1 MAYLAIEQFDKSIE
15 DCDQAIALNKDFV
28 KVISLLTIDQA
39 YYRKALAY
47 REKLDDERAIE
58 TLKDGLKL
66 DPENE
71 DIKTL
76 LKEAEEEYKE
86 DHNLPKDNPEV
97 MRFDKMLKWLKDGG
111 SQFDKLKIRYYA
123 EDYRGVHA
131 ARDIRKGET
140 ILYVPK
146 EQIITLEMAIAS
158 PVGSKMYEKG
168 LRQRLISPKHSF
180 LATYIMQEKR
190 KESTIWD
197 PYIDILPK

>member
-1 MAYLAIEQFDKSIE
+1 
-15 DCDQAIALNKDFV
+15 
-28 KVISLLTIDQA
+28 
-39 YYRKALAY
+39 
-47 REKLDDERAIE
+47 
-58 TLKDGLKL
+58 
-66 DPENE
+66 
-71 DIKTL
+71 
-76 LKEAEEEYKE
+76 
-86 DHNLPKDNPEV
+86 

-140 ILYVPK
+140 ILYIPK